1 MEERTAELWM
11 PALIAGALAGLLAS
25 LPLTNCCCCLWP
37 IGAGLL
43 AVFLVPKETRAFL
56 AAGDGAVLGAL
67 TGISAAVVRGLLMIP
82 LQPLNMLFLKKYVFP
97 LLLDWIEQSGQQPPS
112 QLKEI
117 LQGEIPAQT
126 VPGFFFDLLLAAVV
140 FAGLAALGGVI
151 AVSLTK
157 KKTPPSAADESHA
170 SQNSSH
176 HQP

>member
-1 MEERTAELWM
+1 LEERNADLWI

-43 AVFLVPKETRAFL
+43 AVFLVPKEARLSL

-67 TGISAAVVRGLLMIP
+67 TGIFAAIIRSLLMIP
-82 LQPLNMLFLKKYVFP
+82 LQSLNMLFLRKYVFP
-97 LLLDWIEQSGQQPPS
+97 LLMDWIEHSGQQPPA
-112 QLKEI
+112 QLKDI

-126 VPGFFFDLLLAAVV
+126 VPGFFFDLLLAAVA
-140 FAGLAALGGVI
+140 FAGLAALGSII
-151 AVSLTK
+151 AVSLIK
-157 KKTPPSAADESHA
+157 KKRPPSAVEESHA

-176 HQP
+176 RQP